1 MKSMMKNI
9 LRYTLLI
16 TVMVATSCT
25 NLDEEAFDVLPADVY
40 YQDKNSVIAALVRP
54 YEHAHWC
61 GWDGDRWLL
70 QELTAD
76 QFVWTQ
82 KGKHGYDDGNWI
94 RLHNHAWNPDQ
105 GQIYGSWTGPYQG
118 IGQCNILIRD
128 LTRLDYPTLGLT
140 EADKVRHLAEIRTL
154 RAWFYFFLLDFF
166 RSVPIVEDIETIKPQ
181 STAQEVFAYIEKE
194 IKESLPNLP
203 KNARSGRWDQGGAA
217 SLLVRLYLNA
227 EKWIGTAMYTECAQY
242 AQAIIDGEYG
252 TYTIDPDYKGPF
264 RSGVKGYKSP
274 ENIFEFPH
282 AKNIYEFGWM
292 YNAMMHYQ
300 ARYSLDND
308 WGGWNGIHLTPSLD
322 LNGDELPYTL
332 GKPYEKFAD
341 SDKRKQPFHTTATGG
356 EYEGFFLIGQMY
368 EFNKAKG
375 FGYDSTK
382 TVKGTE
388 EWNGQPLKFVDQ
400 VGRFSEKP
408 NGRWQEG
415 SHVNTG
421 EENSG
426 VRLLKFPWLPMSQ
439 NLFQFNA
446 APEIRL
452 AEIYYS
458 LAECK
463 YRAGDK
469 AGAAVLLDAVR
480 ERNFKAEDWDDQSY
494 EADLSKLTDDE
505 FVDELGREFLG
516 ERHRR
521 TDLIRW
527 NKFGSEWWDKPA
539 DAADKTIF
547 PIPNQAINANPLLK
561 PNGAN

>member
-1 MKSMMKNI
+1 MAK
-9 LRYTLLI
+9 
-16 TVMVATSCT
+16 
-25 NLDEEAFDVLPADVY
+25 
-40 YQDKNSVIAALVRP
+40 
-54 YEHAHWC
+54 
-61 GWDGDRWLL
+61 
-70 QELTAD
+70 
-76 QFVWTQ
+76 
-82 KGKHGYDDGNWI
+82 
-94 RLHNHAWNPDQ
+94 
-105 GQIYGSWTGPYQG
+105 
-118 IGQCNILIRD
+118 
-128 LTRLDYPTLGLT
+128 LDYPTLGLT
-140 EADKVRHLAEIRTL
+140 EADKAQHIAELRTL
-154 RAWFYFFLLDFF
+154 RAWFYFFLIDFF
-166 RSVPIVEDIETIKPQ
+166 RSVPIVEDVETIKAQ
-181 STAQEVFAYIEKE
+181 STPQEVFTYIEKE
-194 IKESLPNLP
+194 LKESLPSLP
-203 KNARSGRWDQGGAA
+203 KNTRSGRWDQGGAA

-527 NKFGSEWWDKPA
+527 NKFGSEWWDKPV